1 MDASYP
7 ICPSRRNNF
16 YRNDRTISTKLQKC
30 QKVPEIY
37 EDASQSRGVID
48 SVEVK
53 RNRKNKINFQEK
65 DGERRLFEF

>member
-7 ICPSRRNNF
+7 ICPPRRHNF
-16 YRNDRTISTKLQKC
+16 YRNDRTISIKLQKC
-30 QKVPEIY
+30 QKVPKIY

-48 SVEVK
+48 LVEVK